1 MAEVKIKLGVDGNE
15 LTKGLN
21 QARQQVETFGK
32 KTSAVLS
39 GAGGMKMQKG
49 GMGQM
54 AMQIQD
60 IAVQAQMGTNMVQIM
75 TQQGSQMLSVFGTSG
90 AIVGGVAAVGG
101 ALITAA
107 QAGQKAFKE
116 TQSAVSDV
124 SKAMEAA
131 GTNADLLQ
139 SAFTKL
145 GEARSK
151 ISQINESPSF
161 IGATSEIIA
170 RSLGLMDSFAD
181 RQSQIDG
188 LTADTNKTQREGEA
202 GMIKFAEKQLQVMR
216 LRAAGKDKEAKDLE
230 DLIELEKFKSA
241 LESGGYYKPAKDKL
255 TAIEEE
261 SRALVKNIEKS
272 KERQEA
278 RKEMN
283 KAREA
288 VETFDESDDQTLN
301 RLLQERDALQLSVS
315 AARGDEVKQIEAAT
329 RLAQVELKILET
341 KKKIASATAD
351 ELKRQADAAQDAFEA
366 ESKSQAAAIAAAATT
381 SKNASVARAD
391 ADKELQILR
400 LRADGQTKAADEAAR
415 ELSIRQSARQIA
427 DQQNISYKS
436 ALEQAREIADLED
449 KAAEGNGKK
458 EGRIQGY
465 SQERQ
470 GGRDEARARADQRM
484 DEARERIG
492 KSRERGFGGIG
503 EFYENQ
509 KNPNFARPQTP
520 MLDASRLRPVQ
531 SSVDNNASVT
541 VLNEMKALAE
551 RSTKALEAISV
562 V

>member
-1 MAEVKIKLGVDGNE
+1 MADVSITLGVDGKAF
-15 LTKGLN
+15 TSGLN
-21 QARQQVETFGK
+21 QARQQAEKFGK
-32 KTSAVLS
+32 STTAALS
-39 GAGGMKMQKG
+39 GVGGASKMQKG

-116 TQSAVSDV
+116 TQGAVADV
-124 SKAMEAA
+124 SRAMEAA

-139 SAFTKL
+139 AAFTKL
-145 GEARSK
+145 SEARSK

-161 IGATSEIIA
+161 MGATSEIIA
-170 RSLGLMDSFAD
+170 RSLGLMDSFAE

-241 LESGGYYKPAKDKL
+241 LESGGYYKPAKDRL

-261 SRALVKNIEKS
+261 SRALAKNIEKS
-272 KERQEA
+272 KERQAARGGMNEA
-278 RKEMN
+278 RK
-283 KAREA
+283 A
-288 VETFDESDDQTLN
+288 VETFDETDEQTLN
-301 RLLQERDALQLSVS
+301 RLMQERDALQLSVS
-315 AARGDEVKQIEAAT
+315 AAKGDEVKQIEAAT

-341 KKKIASATAD
+341 KKKITTATAS
-351 ELKRQADAAQDAFEA
+351 ELKKQAEAAQDAFSA
-366 ESKSQAAAIAAAATT
+366 ESASQSAAIAAAATT

-415 ELSIRQSARQIA
+415 ELKIRQSARQIA

-436 ALEQAREIADLED
+436 ALEQARETADLED
-449 KAAEGNGKK
+449 KATKNK
-458 EGRIQGY
+458 EDKGGRIQGY
-465 SQERQ
+465 SFERQ
-470 GGRDEARARADQRM
+470 GGADEARGRAATRRKES
-484 DEARERIG
+484 DEKRA
-492 KSRERGFGGIG
+492 KAYERGFGGIG

-509 KNPNFARPQTP
+509 RDPNFAKPQTP
-520 MLDASRLRPVQ
+520 MLDASKLTPVQ
-531 SSVDNNASVT
+531 SSVKSTATTDAGRQLEKLYNLIEQRLT
-541 VLNEMKALAE
+541 VD
-551 RSTKALEAISV
+551 
-562 V
+562 